1 MAPGVVDTLP
11 TPPHQLKGTVDLNL
25 FPDGLKT
32 TGQHPPIYEELKPFE
47 AFPKEI
53 TGPTVW
59 TAEEYREHPEKW
71 THRFTEEELEELSTT
86 ADKFIASGTPL
97 TGISKSNFP
106 LPKLGPFLLELRDDL
121 LNGKGF
127 ILFKGLPVQEW
138 GNHKSAVAYMG
149 LGTYLG
155 YFVSQNSR
163 GHVLG
168 HVKDLGEDPTQIDK
182 VRIYRTNARQ
192 YFHADDSDIVGLLCI
207 ARALEGGE
215 SDVVSSHH
223 VYNVLYKERPDVLK
237 TLSEPIWYFDRKGE
251 TSKGQEEWIRT
262 SVIYLER
269 GENPRVYTKW
279 DPYYVRSLTRFSDK
293 GLIPP
298 LSDAQ
303 QEALRVLEETCQ
315 RLSLH
320 MILEVGDIQFLA
332 NSHVLHART
341 AYKDHLPPAPRRHL
355 MRLWLATPESEGGW
369 RLPFWDSNE
378 KKRGGIQVDDTPP
391 VAPLDAEPP
400 YIVLLSKESI
410 CSKGLLSLVL
420 YALMPPRRIH
430 IAVLDTDVPVPT
442 VYAAR
447 GLYSSQFRVLLQAAA
462 ARLNASGLF
471 ADGPVEVHTTA
482 YDVVGGALPP
492 LSLLRTQPR
501 QHTKD
506 DEVQRKFGPLGPVD
520 ALLIT
525 GSSAS
530 AYRLDLY
537 PWIAPLQSFIQTVS
551 SSSNKAEC
559 HDNGYVSVAAC
570 PDGYEVG
577 IHPIALNPAFVRAFP
592 GIEARLP
599 GQQGQQM
606 MRIQLI
612 HGDRVTASE
621 SESGSGSALLP
632 SPWLNIGSTNKS
644 PIQGLYHPS
653 RVLTYQ
659 GHFEFDTSVNRETCL
674 EFARRQGWSDADRE
688 SYLAQIGRASAA
700 AAAIPGDGDDDDAK
714 IAAEIVLMFLAG
726 VEESLCGGGQT
737 ATAVSRNG
745 LVTPPL
751 AEPEQEKI

>member
-391 VAPLDAEPP
+391 VAPLDAE
-400 YIVLLSKESI
+400 
-410 CSKGLLSLVL
+410 
-420 YALMPPRRIH
+420 
-430 IAVLDTDVPVPT
+430 
-442 VYAAR
+442 
-447 GLYSSQFRVLLQAAA
+447 
-462 ARLNASGLF
+462 
-471 ADGPVEVHTTA
+471 
-482 YDVVGGALPP
+482 
-492 LSLLRTQPR
+492 
-501 QHTKD
+501 
-506 DEVQRKFGPLGPVD
+506 
-520 ALLIT
+520 
-525 GSSAS
+525 
-530 AYRLDLY
+530 
-537 PWIAPLQSFIQTVS
+537 
-551 SSSNKAEC
+551 
-559 HDNGYVSVAAC
+559 
-570 PDGYEVG
+570 
-577 IHPIALNPAFVRAFP
+577 
-592 GIEARLP
+592 
-599 GQQGQQM
+599 
-606 MRIQLI
+606 
-612 HGDRVTASE
+612 
-621 SESGSGSALLP
+621 
-632 SPWLNIGSTNKS
+632 
-644 PIQGLYHPS
+644 
-653 RVLTYQ
+653 
-659 GHFEFDTSVNRETCL
+659 
-674 EFARRQGWSDADRE
+674 
-688 SYLAQIGRASAA
+688 
-700 AAAIPGDGDDDDAK
+700 
-714 IAAEIVLMFLAG
+714 
-726 VEESLCGGGQT
+726 
-737 ATAVSRNG
+737 
-745 LVTPPL
+745 
-751 AEPEQEKI
+751 